1 MATNIEITFN
11 NNHNDICYID
21 GTTSRVSVVSEGV
34 SYQFERQLGSNVISF
49 VGSNYSFEIPQS
61 QVVQLDRELII
72 NSECRTTRTEMLT
85 EFKNVVIRG
94 LRRKR
99 PYDAR
104 KEGDKDLTAAEVVQ
118 KFVEYG
124 CNHIFGHFYFVA
136 HMADCCNIAHVG
148 YNAYSEADTIAAC
161 NKINRFPLT
170 FESVRK
176 TLNVSKAWLD
186 YALRKVEA
194 DYGWDGIRTTL
205 VKGNVYNTTPIE
217 LFSPR
222 VIDFIKATRIDADP
236 DTIKYVSAQ
245 YMCDYIG
252 KERAA
257 HYNALASVG
266 IYPSKRERA
275 HYILADGAERNKIL
289 TEFCYTMNDVID
301 EFGVTEP
308 TIRSWIKSG
317 AVSAENTTLVQGAT
331 FQRRFNEAGLAEIMV
346 KVVASSID
354 EVIANTPGAESFYNN
369 HA

>member
-11 NNHNDICYID
+11 NNRNDICFID
-21 GTTSRVSVVSEGV
+21 GTTSRVSVMDEGV

-85 EFKNVVIRG
+85 EFKKVVIRG

-99 PYDAR
+99 PYDVR
-104 KEGDKDLTAAEVVQ
+104 KEGDKDLTAEEVSK

-124 CNHIFGHFYFVA
+124 CNHLFGLFYFVA
-136 HMADCCNIAHVG
+136 HMADCCGIAHVG

-176 TLNVSKAWLD
+176 TLNVNKAWLD
-186 YALRKVEA
+186 LALRKVEA
-194 DYGWDGIRTTL
+194 TYGWDGIRTTL
-205 VKGNVYNTTPIE
+205 VRGNVYNTTPIE

-222 VIDFIKATRIDADP
+222 VLDLIKEIRIDNSP
-236 DTIKYVSAQ
+236 ETIKYVSAQ
-245 YMCDYIG
+245 QMCDYIG

-257 HYNALASVG
+257 HNSALANVG

-275 HYILADGAERNKIL
+275 CYILADGEDRNKL
-289 TEFCYTMNDVID
+289 LNTFCYTMRDMV
-301 EFGVTEP
+301 EGSGVSEL
-308 TIRSWIKSG
+308 TIRNWIKSG

-331 FQRRFNEAGLAEIMV
+331 FQRRFNEAGMAEIIA
-346 KVVASSID
+346 KAVASSVNDIID
-354 EVIANTPGAESFYNN
+354 QVPGADSFYN
-369 HA
+369 A

>member
-11 NNHNDICYID
+11 NNRNDICFID
-21 GTTSRVSVVSEGV
+21 GTTSRVSVMDEGI

-49 VGSNYSFEIPQS
+49 VGSGSNYSFEIPQS

-85 EFKNVVIRG
+85 EFKKVVIRG

-99 PYDAR
+99 PYDVR
-104 KEGDKDLTAAEVVQ
+104 KEGDKDLTAEEVKK

-136 HMADCCNIAHVG
+136 HMADCCGIAHVG

-186 YALRKVEA
+186 YALRKIEA
-194 DYGWDGIRTTL
+194 DHGWDGIRTTL

-222 VIDFIKATRIDADP
+222 VIDFIKATRIDVDP
-236 DTIKYVSAQ
+236 DNIKYVSAQ
-245 YMCDYIG
+245 KMCNYIG

-257 HYNALASVG
+257 HYGALASVG

-275 HYILADGAERNKIL
+275 CYILADGEDRNKL
-289 TEFCYTMNDVID
+289 LNTFCYTMHDMV
-301 EFGVTEP
+301 EGAGVSEL
-308 TIRSWIKSG
+308 TIRNWIKSG

-331 FQRRFNEAGLAEIMV
+331 FQRRFNEAGMAEIIA
-346 KVVASSID
+346 KAVASSIND
-354 EVIANTPGAESFYNN
+354 IIDQVPGADSFYN
-369 HA
+369 A

>member
-11 NNHNDICYID
+11 NNRNDICFID
-21 GTTSRVSVVSEGV
+21 GTTSRVSVMDEGI

-61 QVVQLDRELII
+61 QVVQLDRELIV

-99 PYDAR
+99 PYDVR
-104 KEGDKDLTAAEVVQ
+104 KEGDKDLTASEVVQ

-245 YMCDYIG
+245 KMCDYIG

-257 HYNALASVG
+257 HYAALASVG

-275 HYILADGAERNKIL
+275 CYILADGEERNKL
-289 TEFCYTMNDVID
+289 LNTFCYTMRDMV
-301 EFGVTEP
+301 ESAGVSEL
-308 TIRSWIKSG
+308 TIRNWIKSG

-331 FQRRFNEAGLAEIMV
+331 FQRRFNGAGMAEIIA
-346 KVVASSID
+346 KAVASSID
-354 EVIANTPGAESFYNN
+354 DIIDQVPGADSFYN
-369 HA
+369 A

>member
-1 MATNIEITFN
+1 MSTLINAFN
-11 NNHNDICYID
+11 NNRNDVVYIN
-21 GTTSRVSVVSEGV
+21 GTTSRVSVLVEGI
-34 SYQFERQLGSNVISF
+34 SYQFERELGSNVINC
-49 VGSNYSFEIPQS
+49 VGNDCSFEIPQS
-61 QVVQLDRELII
+61 QVVQLDREIII

-85 EFKNVVIRG
+85 EFKKVIIRG

-99 PYDAR
+99 PYDVR
-104 KEGDKDLTAAEVVQ
+104 KEGDKDLTAEEVKQ

-124 CNHIFGHFYFVA
+124 CDHIFGLFYFVA
-136 HMADCCNIAHVG
+136 HMADCCGIAHVG
-148 YNAYSEADTIAAC
+148 YNAYSESDTIAAC

-186 YALRKVEA
+186 YALRKIEA

-245 YMCDYIG
+245 MMCDYIG

-257 HYNALASVG
+257 HYAALANVG

-275 HYILADGAERNKIL
+275 YYILADGADRNKL
-289 TEFCYTMNDVID
+289 LNTFCYTMHDMV
-301 EFGVTEP
+301 ESAGVSEL
-308 TIRSWIKSG
+308 TIRNWIKSG

-331 FQRRFNEAGLAEIMV
+331 YQRRFNEAGMAEIIA
-346 KVVASSID
+346 KAVASSIND
-354 EVIANTPGAESFYNN
+354 IIDQVPGADSFYN
-369 HA
+369 A

>member
-1 MATNIEITFN
+1 MSTNIEITFN
-11 NNHNDICYID
+11 NNRNDICFIA
-21 GTTSRVSVVSEGV
+21 GTTSRVSVMDEGI
-34 SYQFERQLGSNVISF
+34 SYQFERQLGSNVINF

-61 QVVQLDRELII
+61 QVIQLDREIII

-85 EFKNVVIRG
+85 EFKKVIIRG

-99 PYDAR
+99 PYDVR
-104 KEGDKDLTAAEVVQ
+104 KEGDKDLTAEEVKK

-124 CNHIFGHFYFVA
+124 CDHIFGLFYFVA
-136 HMADCCNIAHVG
+136 HMADCCGIAHVG

-186 YALRKVEA
+186 FALRKVEVEF
-194 DYGWDGIRTTL
+194 GWDGIRTTL

-222 VIDFIKATRIDADP
+222 VIDLIKQIRIDNSP
-236 DTIKYVSAQ
+236 ETIKYVSVQ
-245 YMCDYIG
+245 KMCDYIG

-257 HYNALASVG
+257 HYSALASVG

-275 HYILADGAERNKIL
+275 CYILADGEDRHKLLN
-289 TEFCYTMNDVID
+289 TFCYTMKDII
-301 EFGVTEP
+301 EGAGVSEL
-308 TIRSWIKSG
+308 TIRNWIKNG

-331 FQRRFNEAGLAEIMV
+331 FQRRFNEAGMAEIIA
-346 KVVASSID
+346 KAVASSVSDIID
-354 EVIANTPGAESFYNN
+354 QVPGADSFYN
-369 HA
+369 A

>member
-1 MATNIEITFN
+1 MSTNIEITFN
-11 NNHNDICYID
+11 NNRNDICFID

-49 VGSNYSFEIPQS
+49 VGSNYSFQIPQS

-85 EFKNVVIRG
+85 EFKKVVIKG

-104 KEGDKDLTAAEVVQ
+104 KEGDNDLTAAEVVQ

-176 TLNVSKAWLD
+176 TLNVSAAWLD
-186 YALRKVEA
+186 YALRKVESEHENE
-194 DYGWDGIRTTL
+194 GLRTTL
-205 VKGNVYNTTPIE
+205 MRGKVYNTSPLE

-222 VIDFIKATRIDADP
+222 IVDIIRSTSIDAP
-236 DTIKYVSAQ
+236 DSSIKYVGAEK
-245 YMCDYIG
+245 MCDY
-252 KERAA
+252 
-257 HYNALASVG
+257 VG
-266 IYPSKRERA
+266 IEGWNKCSLNRIGIHPSKRKRGY
-275 HYILADGAERNKIL
+275 YILADGDARNKII
-289 TEFCYTMNDVID
+289 TDFCYTVDDITSATHVSDAKVYSILN
-301 EFGVTEP
+301 
-308 TIRSWIKSG
+308 SG
-317 AVSAENTTLVQGAT
+317 AVSPQNTVLSQGT
-331 FQRRFNEAGLAEIMV
+331 TKRRRFNAAGMAEI
-346 KVVASSID
+346 VAAITSSRIQD
-354 EVIANTPGAESFYNN
+354 SLDGVDSTDMFY
-369 HA
+369 

>member
-11 NNHNDICYID
+11 NNRNDICFID
-21 GTTSRVSVVSEGV
+21 GTTSRVSVVSEGI

-85 EFKNVVIRG
+85 EFKKVVIRG

-99 PYDAR
+99 PYDVR
-104 KEGDKDLTAAEVVQ
+104 KEGDKDLTAEEVEK

-136 HMADCCNIAHVG
+136 HMADCCGIAHVG

-194 DYGWDGIRTTL
+194 EYGWDGIRTTL

-222 VIDFIKATRIDADP
+222 VIDFIKATRIDVDP
-236 DTIKYVSAQ
+236 DTIKYVSMQ
-245 YMCDYIG
+245 KIGEYVG
-252 KERAA
+252 KERWAT
-257 HYNALASVG
+257 YGSLASLG
-266 IYPSKRERA
+266 IYPSKRKRSY
-275 HYILADGAERNKIL
+275 YILADGAERNKLI
-289 TEFCYTMNDVID
+289 TEFCYTMNDVVD
-301 EFGVTEP
+301 EAGVTEP
-308 TIRSWIKSG
+308 TIRNWIKDG
-317 AVSAENTTLVQGAT
+317 VVSAENTKLIQGAT
-331 FQRRFNEAGLAEIMV
+331 FQRRFNEAGVAEIMA
-346 KVVASSID
+346 KVVASSVD
-354 EVIANTPGAESFYNN
+354 EIINQVPGADSFYN
-369 HA
+369 A

>member
-1 MATNIEITFN
+1 MSTNIEITFN
-11 NNHNDICYID
+11 NNRNDICFID
-21 GTTSRVSVVSEGV
+21 GTTSRVSVMDEGI

-61 QVVQLDRELII
+61 QVVQLDRELIV

-85 EFKNVVIRG
+85 EFKKVVIRG

-99 PYDAR
+99 PYDVR
-104 KEGDKDLTAAEVVQ
+104 KEGDKDLTAEEVSK

-124 CNHIFGHFYFVA
+124 CNHIFGLFYFVA

-194 DYGWDGIRTTL
+194 EYGWDGIRTTL

-222 VIDFIKATRIDADP
+222 VIDLIKATRIDADP
-236 DTIKYVSAQ
+236 NTIKYVSAQ

-257 HYNALASVG
+257 NYSTLANVG

-275 HYILADGAERNKIL
+275 CYILADGADRNKL
-289 TEFCYTMNDVID
+289 LNTFCYTMHDMV
-301 EFGVTEP
+301 ESAGVSEL
-308 TIRSWIKSG
+308 TIRNWIKSG

-331 FQRRFNEAGLAEIMV
+331 FQRRFNEAGMAEIIA
-346 KVVASSID
+346 KAVASSID
-354 EVIANTPGAESFYNN
+354 DIIAQVPGADSFYN
-369 HA
+369 A